1 MFTVMLGD
9 LNIHPNIPAAP
20 GASGV
25 GPVNSRGG
33 LWFWVLER
41 GLWFWV
47 LERDDGAVVEEL
59 QLPELLLFPALEHVV
74 KRLGTRCQL

>member
-25 GPVNSRGG
+25 GPVNSRG
-33 LWFWVLER
+33 